1 MAAPIAPS
9 RLNSTVP
16 SSLPSLEK
24 TQNGPKPTEV
34 ANTPRRPS
42 QQQRLL
48 DAAFGAFL
56 SNVKKSSATDP
67 LPLQHVCSTDTR
79 AR

>member
-9 RLNSTVP
+9 RLTSTVS
-16 SSLPSLEK
+16 SSLPPRKELL
-24 TQNGPKPTEV
+24 NGPKPTEV
-34 ANTPRRPS
+34 ANTQRRLS

-48 DAAFGAFL
+48 DAAFGTFL
-56 SNVKKSSATDP
+56 SKVKKSSAAEP